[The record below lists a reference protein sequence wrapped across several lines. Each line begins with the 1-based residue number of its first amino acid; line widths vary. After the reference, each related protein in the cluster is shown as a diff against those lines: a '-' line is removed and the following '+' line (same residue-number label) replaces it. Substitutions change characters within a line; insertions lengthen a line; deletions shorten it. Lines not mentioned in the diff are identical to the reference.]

1 MTMQMNL
8 VPLLPSF
15 PFSGH
20 ANGAK
25 WVKMGKKKLKMG
37 KNSIKVHFHW
47 NFLNFVAMLMGQ
59 NGWKQLKMGKISL
72 KRVKNSS
79 KLVKTAQNG

>member
-37 KNSIKVHFHW
+37 KNSLKW
-47 NFLNFVAMLMGQ
+47 SNFAKIHKSALSLEFLEFCGHA
-59 NGWKQLKMGKISL
+59 NGAKW
-72 KRVKNSS
+72 VKA
-79 KLVKTAQNG
+79 AQNG